1 MLTFYDAV
9 LLWDPQSTS
18 IKAFWIAPR
27 YGQCLSSDLWFLSLT
42 QTIQDHTSSTRV
54 IALFLAIFFSRIKKK
69 KWLQLVLLLWV
80 PSLDNKILKLL
91 PVIMNEIVTYSL
103 WRLVS
108 LCCASSRWLQPWSL
122 ALSIFST
129 ESVMTPLPS
138 NLIGFLF
145 FSWMVLICKGRESLL
160 RFLSGGQGRDHTAH
174 IIDALGRRLPS
185 YSDLQLFDIL
195 EIDHEL
201 TKPVL
206 KHLLCKPSTCRLAS
220 HFEIW

>member
-145 FSWMVLICKGRESLL
+145 FLDWSWFAKGGNPSSVSSLVARGETIQHILSMLLGGDFPPTLICSSLI
-160 RFLSGGQGRDHTAH
+160 SW
-174 IIDALGRRLPS
+174 
-185 YSDLQLFDIL
+185 
-195 EIDHEL
+195 
-201 TKPVL
+201 K
-206 KHLLCKPSTCRLAS
+206 
-220 HFEIW
+220 